1 MIKQIKNELLV
12 EKVQTAKC
20 KAINLAMS
28 PPLNEIREV
37 LVILKTKGMSVA
49 KITDFLCKEDFKY
62 TRGQIRYY
70 LRQNPV
76 SMYEL
81 SNIQL

>member
-1 MIKQIKNELLV
+1 MIKQTKNELLA
-12 EKVQTAKC
+12 EKVQKAKSS
-20 KAINLAMS
+20 AIRLAMS

-49 KITDFLCKEDFKY
+49 KITDFLRKENFKY
-62 TRGQIRYY
+62 TRGQVRYY
-70 LRQNPV
+70 LVNNPI

-81 SNIQL
+81 SNIEF